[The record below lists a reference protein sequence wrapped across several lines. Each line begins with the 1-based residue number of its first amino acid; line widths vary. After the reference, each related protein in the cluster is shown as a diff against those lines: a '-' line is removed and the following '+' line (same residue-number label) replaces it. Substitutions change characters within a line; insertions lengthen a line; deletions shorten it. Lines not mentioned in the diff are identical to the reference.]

1 MAKVTGLRP
10 EIRSLNCVY
19 EITSILIAHHN
30 RWLPWQNR
38 ELKMFC
44 TKIHPLM
51 QSNRIY
57 TISKLF

>member
-1 MAKVTGLRP
+1 MAKVTGLP
-10 EIRSLNCVY
+10 PDIRYLNCVY
-19 EITSILIAHHN
+19 EITSILTAHHN

-44 TKIHPLM
+44 TKIYPLM
-51 QSNRIY
+51 QSHRIY